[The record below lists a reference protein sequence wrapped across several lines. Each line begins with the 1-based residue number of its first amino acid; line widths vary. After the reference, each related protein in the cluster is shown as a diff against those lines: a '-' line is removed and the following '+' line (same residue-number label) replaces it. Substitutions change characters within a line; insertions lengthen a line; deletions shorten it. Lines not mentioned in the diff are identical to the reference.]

1 MADIKWIKIA
11 TDIFDDEKILLIEA
25 MPDADAMIVIWF
37 KLLTLAGKQNNSGV
51 FLINDTIPYTD
62 EMLATIFR
70 RPLNTV
76 RLALDTFYKFG
87 MIDIIENTITIPKWE
102 KHQNIDGMDKIREQT
117 RLRVAKHREKQKLIE
132 SNVTVTQCNATD
144 KDKDKDKDK
153 NKSKNKKFIAPTI
166 DEVREYIEE
175 KGYSIDPERF
185 VDYYTAN
192 GWMVGKSHMKDWKAT
207 VRNWERNN
215 GNDTGASGRKS
226 RGLRERSADRKGSN
240 ERVATGFIPMAT
252 DFSQND

>member
-1 MADIKWIKIA
+1 MA
-11 TDIFDDEKILLIEA
+11 ILRVDKSDNYTVIHNAVFYDYSLSFKAKGLLCQMLSLPDGWSFSIEGLA
-25 MPDADAMIVIWF
+25 
-37 KLLTLAGKQNNSGV
+37 KLGSDGRDSVASTLKELERAGYFRREQNRNSGKFQGIEYIV
-51 FLINDTIPYTD
+51 TEKPFTENPITEKPIPNNPTQ
-62 EMLATIFR
+62 
-70 RPLNTV
+70 LNTKE
-76 RLALDTFYKFG
+76 L
-87 MIDIIENTITIPKWE
+87 NT
-102 KHQNIDGMDKIREQT
+102 
-117 RLRVAKHREKQKLIE
+117 
-132 SNVTVTQCNATD
+132 
-144 KDKDKDKDK
+144 
-153 NKSKNKKFIAPTI
+153 NKSTTKRFIAPSI

-226 RGLRERSADRKGSN
+226 RGLREHSADRKGTT

-252 DFSQND
+252 DFPQND

>member
-144 KDKDKDKDK
+144 KDKDK
-153 NKSKNKKFIAPTI
+153 NKSKNKKFIAPSI

-215 GNDTGASGRKS
+215 GNDTGASGRQS
-226 RGLRERSADRKGSN
+226 RGLRERSNDREGKN

-252 DFSQND
+252 DFSET

>member
-1 MADIKWIKIA
+1 MA
-11 TDIFDDEKILLIEA
+11 ILRVDKSDNYTVIHNAVFYDYTLSFKAKGLLCQMLSLPDGWSFSIEGLA
-25 MPDADAMIVIWF
+25 
-37 KLLTLAGKQNNSGV
+37 KLGSDGRDSVASTLKELERAGYFRREQNRNSGKFQGIEHIV
-51 FLINDTIPYTD
+51 TEKPFAENPITEKPITD
-62 EMLATIFR
+62 NPTQ
-70 RPLNTV
+70 LNTKE
-76 RLALDTFYKFG
+76 L
-87 MIDIIENTITIPKWE
+87 NT
-102 KHQNIDGMDKIREQT
+102 
-117 RLRVAKHREKQKLIE
+117 
-132 SNVTVTQCNATD
+132 
-144 KDKDKDKDK
+144 
-153 NKSKNKKFIAPTI
+153 NKSTTKRFIAPSI

-215 GNDTGASGRKS
+215 GNDTGAGGRKP
-226 RGLRERSADRKGSN
+226 RGLREHSADRKGTN

>member
-1 MADIKWIKIA
+1 MAILRKQKRDRYTVIDNSILEDKELSLKAKGMLCLMLSLPDYWDFTISGLTQRSRDGKSSVMA
-11 TDIFDDEKILLIEA
+11 TLNELE
-25 MPDADAMIVIWF
+25 DA
-37 KLLTLAGKQNNSGV
+37 G
-51 FLINDTIPYTD
+51 Y
-62 EMLATIFR
+62 FR
-70 RPLNTV
+70 RIQIKDNGKYAGIEYIVSETKMNDFPYSENQHTENWDTESRTQVITNKAITNKTNT
-76 RLALDTFYKFG
+76 
-87 MIDIIENTITIPKWE
+87 
-102 KHQNIDGMDKIREQT
+102 
-117 RLRVAKHREKQKLIE
+117 
-132 SNVTVTQCNATD
+132 
-144 KDKDKDKDK
+144 
-153 NKSKNKKFIAPTI
+153 NKRFIAPSI

-226 RGLRERSADRKGSN
+226 RGLREHSSDRKGTT

-252 DFSQND
+252 DFPQNE

>member
-1 MADIKWIKIA
+1 MA
-11 TDIFDDEKILLIEA
+11 ILRVDKSDNYTVIHNAVFYDYTLSFKAKGLLCQMLSLPDGWSFSIEGLA
-25 MPDADAMIVIWF
+25 
-37 KLLTLAGKQNNSGV
+37 KLGSDGRDSVASTLKELERAGYFRREQNRNSGKFQGIEYIV
-51 FLINDTIPYTD
+51 TEKPFAENPITEKPITD
-62 EMLATIFR
+62 NPTQ
-70 RPLNTV
+70 LNTKE
-76 RLALDTFYKFG
+76 L
-87 MIDIIENTITIPKWE
+87 NT
-102 KHQNIDGMDKIREQT
+102 
-117 RLRVAKHREKQKLIE
+117 
-132 SNVTVTQCNATD
+132 
-144 KDKDKDKDK
+144 
-153 NKSKNKKFIAPTI
+153 NKSTTKRFIAPSI

-215 GNDTGASGRKS
+215 GNDTGAGGRQS
-226 RGLRERSADRKGSN
+226 RGLREHSADRKGTN